1 MFAVETKA
9 APPCLKAAPR
19 VQQMQKFAFYQQQF
33 PPALLLPCPDDATV
47 SR

>member
-1 MFAVETKA
+1 MFAVET
-9 APPCLKAAPR
+9 KAAPR

-33 PPALLLPCPDDATV
+33 PPALLPCPDDATV